1 MAREDWK
8 HAKELIEILKQG
20 EQEIPQSLIDMAER
34 YQAMLQKRFYFFKM
48 INFYEF
54 QYEMNYLNRNE
65 EGGSSGRGGFR
76 GGRNNGGDPSACFKV
91 RLLVAIAA
99 LEFHAYIKKI

>member
-34 YQAMLQKRFYFFKM
+34 YQAMLQKRFDSLFNYVT
-48 INFYEF
+48 NFLF
-54 QYEMNYLNRNE
+54 DLIMKSVVPNRNE

-91 RLLVAIAA
+91 GVL
-99 LEFHAYIKKI
+99 